1 MTIVATATWNCI
13 DLVSTFLL
21 HYRKLGVDR
30 ILAMDFD
37 STDGTRDVLTS
48 SEWRNVVQLV
58 PFPGIR
64 ALDSSNLLLAIAQR
78 HYGNDAWC
86 LFCDPDELLVTPSM
100 TIRDAAATDAVS
112 EAGAASIPR
121 FNVTASLSVA
131 RDAQFR
137 LSALDA
143 LTLRIDGRHER
154 DVGADIRKEVLEPPW
169 IFTAIPGKVFV
180 RVGGTSSIGD
190 GDHSA
195 ETASGR
201 TAIAPDGVYLL
212 HYPFRTYSQYLHKI
226 ELASIDFN
234 ANPGLPPGYG
244 WQLRRWIG
252 LADSGKL
259 HEEYLQQFIPD
270 ERVEPLLQERTLT
283 LDQSVVK
290 FHRSNESTGRSS

>member
-1 MTIVATATWNCI
+1 M
-13 DLVSTFLL
+13 
-21 HYRKLGVDR
+21 
-30 ILAMDFD
+30 
-37 STDGTRDVLTS
+37 
-48 SEWRNVVQLV
+48 
-58 PFPGIR
+58 
-64 ALDSSNLLLAIAQR
+64 
-78 HYGNDAWC
+78 
-86 LFCDPDELLVTPSM
+86 TPSM
-100 TIRDAAATDAVS
+100 TIREAAATDSIS

-131 RDAQFR
+131 RDAQVR

-169 IFTAIPGKVFV
+169 IFTSIPGKVFV
-180 RVGGTSSIGD
+180 RLSGTSSIGD

-201 TAIAPDGVYLL
+201 TAMAPDGVYLL

-226 ELASIDFN
+226 ELATIDFN

-290 FHRSNESTGRSS
+290 FHRRNESTGRSS